1 VERCPILGAGASLVT
16 DAVAIAAAIH
26 SAMLNSLAPMSFA
39 PSWKDF
45 FAKNGELTDKES
57 ILLLLGFRDDIGP
70 Q

>member
-1 VERCPILGAGASLVT
+1 LPWLLPFN
-16 DAVAIAAAIH
+16 

-57 ILLLLGFRDDIGP
+57 IHAR
-70 Q
+70 